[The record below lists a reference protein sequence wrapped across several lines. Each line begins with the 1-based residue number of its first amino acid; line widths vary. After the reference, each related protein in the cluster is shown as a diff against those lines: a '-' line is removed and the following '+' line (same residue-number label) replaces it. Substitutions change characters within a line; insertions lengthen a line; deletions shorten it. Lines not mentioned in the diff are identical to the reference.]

1 MIERREKKKMPK
13 KHYFTI
19 ISCCVRLVSLNDSYV
34 PVLVPLPVVD
44 HVPLDIWGCKRW
56 RRRLTSYVPL
66 PCGRPIIHDLKHSSI
81 DCHMQSGLYRC
92 LWGDEHAAHCRMARE
107 IIMTIYCPGCC
118 SRCVACMSNN
128 GNLVFLDLLLI
139 VLRWSTNFWF
149 ICLHCSRFLRSLLL
163 FLIVGLYLVYLVYK
177 NYFLLLLF
185 IYLVYRWPYYC
196 R

>member
-1 MIERREKKKMPK
+1 MLCFAFNHFDFLSGLSYFVCMIERREKKKMPK

-118 SRCVACMSNN
+118 SRCCLYEQERQPCFLR
-128 GNLVFLDLLLI
+128 LVTYCSAVKHKLLI
-139 VLRWSTNFWF
+139 YLSALFTLSPQLV
-149 ICLHCSRFLRSLLL
+149 CCCFLS
-163 FLIVGLYLVYLVYK
+163 
-177 NYFLLLLF
+177 
-185 IYLVYRWPYYC
+185 
-196 R
+196 